1 MAWQLVG
8 AAIGAIG
15 GIFGASGQ
23 SSAQSKARAAQQK
36 AINNQYKYDLQ
47 RWEYDWAETQANY
60 RQLVDGI
67 GIQRANE
74 ESIGRFKDA
83 TNLQDYNYRL
93 KIQDYEYNQQLKQY
107 NKSEDLYKQQRG
119 FNEMAAQIAY
129 SSENRRL
136 QETFQEAA
144 FNNQDLL
151 VQMLQQE
158 GEQLARGIS
167 GRSAGKTLQ
176 SAIAAY
182 GRNQAVV
189 AESLV
194 SAERQSRSNIR
205 NIQLNKY
212 SSDLSA
218 EANRMLRPDKL
229 PDIPVPFA
237 TPRAIFQDPRM
248 PVKPP
253 KPIKATNTTPGG
265 SSLPVITSA
274 ISGIAGVANAYGDY
288 LKSK

>member
-36 AINNQYKYDLQ
+36 AINNQYKYDLK
-47 RWEYDWAETQANY
+47 RWDYDWEETQANY

-67 GIQRANE
+67 NIQRANE
-74 ESIGRFKDA
+74 ESIGVFNDA
-83 TNLQDYNYRL
+83 TKLQDYNYRL
-93 KIQDYEYNQQLKQY
+93 KIQDYDYNQQVRLY
-107 NKSEDLYKQQRG
+107 NKSEQLYKQQRG
-119 FNEMAAQIAY
+119 FNELAAQMAY
-129 SSENRRL
+129 SSENRKL

-144 FNNQDLL
+144 FNNQDLM

-158 GEQLARGIS
+158 GELMARGVS
-167 GRSAGKTLQ
+167 GRSAGKALQ
-176 SAIAAY
+176 TAVASY
-182 GRNQAVV
+182 GRNQAVL

-194 SAERQSRSNIR
+194 SAERQTKSNFM
-205 NIQLNKY
+205 NIGLNKY
-212 SSDLSA
+212 SADLSA
-218 EANRMLRPDKL
+218 ESNRMLAPERL

-237 TPRAIFQDPRM
+237 TPRAIFQDPRK

-253 KPIKATNTTPGG
+253 KPIKGTNTTPGG
-265 SSLPVITSA
+265 SALPVITSA
-274 ISGIAGVANAYGDY
+274 ISGIAGVTGALSSLY
-288 LKSK
+288 KK